1 MADTRIHG
9 TTKRQVAA
17 MFAEEQPA
25 LGPLPLEPFRYYRYG
40 ERTVHLD
47 GCVEVEAAYYGAPPG
62 WIGQRVQVQW
72 NDLYVRLIGPKTGQL
87 LREHLRAPRGW
98 HRLHDDDRPART
110 PASTVALLARAKT
123 AGTHISAVCDHI
135 HQHEG
140 AAGIRRM
147 LGVLAL
153 AKKHGPVV
161 VDDAAKAA
169 LELGIPDLSLS
180 APLSRTASASA
191 ADAPSGRPTHSAA
204 HPLSRSHRSQ
214 NRRPAMNLVELDR
227 ALRQLRLSGMAAVLE
242 TRLRHAQTEKLTP
255 IDLVSMLVSDELLRR
270 QDRLLE
276 RRHKQARFRDP
287 ERSLDT
293 FDFDFNKKMN
303 RALIHELA
311 TGRFIAQREDAL
323 FLGPPGTGKS
333 HLAQAIGRAVIQ
345 QGYRVLYRETHTLLE
360 ELADATLDG
369 TRKIYLA
376 DLAAVPLLIID
387 DLGMRKLPHTA
398 AEDLLEVIM
407 RRYERAS
414 TLLTSNRPVDDWGK
428 LLGDSAAVTALLDRL
443 LHHAHVLKCGPRS
456 WRTKLQTDLRTEE
469 PTK

>member
-1 MADTRIHG
+1 
-9 TTKRQVAA
+9 

-72 NDLYVRLIGPKTGQL
+72 NDLHVRLLAPKTGQL

-110 PASTVALLARAKT
+110 PSSTVALLARATT
-123 AGTHISAVCDHI
+123 AGAHISAVCTYI

-140 AAGIRRM
+140 AAGVRRM

-153 AKKHGPVV
+153 AKKHGPAV
-161 VDDAAKAA
+161 VDEAAKAA
-169 LELGIPDLSLS
+169 LELGVPTYRFLRRYLERRL
-180 APLSRTASASA
+180 PVPP
-191 ADAPSGRPTHSAA
+191 DAPPSRPAHSAA

-214 NRRPAMNLVELDR
+214 NRRPAMNLVELDH
-227 ALRQLRLSGMAAVLE
+227 ALRKLRLSGMAAVLE

-255 IDLVSMLVSDELLRR
+255 IDLVSTLVSDELLRR

-276 RRHKQARFRDP
+276 RRHKQAGFRDP
-287 ERSLDT
+287 HPSLDT

-345 QGYRVLYRETHTLLE
+345 QGYRVRYLDTGNPVY
-360 ELADATLDG
+360 AWDA
-369 TRKIYLA
+369 IA
-376 DLAAVPLLIID
+376 EVP
-387 DLGMRKLPHTA
+387 GA
-398 AEDLLEVIM
+398 
-407 RRYERAS
+407 
-414 TLLTSNRPVDDWGK
+414 
-428 LLGDSAAVTALLDRL
+428 
-443 LHHAHVLKCGPRS
+443 
-456 WRTKLQTDLRTEE
+456 
-469 PTK
+469 